1 MFQPIG
7 DGSLKMK
14 YRHYRSSLSFQTLFA
29 VLLAATLDAACSG
42 SSGSGQ
48 PPGTG
53 GSAAGGFREPGGA
66 GGSGGVHASGGD
78 SAAGGAVSGGR
89 TGSGGRAEGTGG
101 GSAGAFGTGGG
112 KAGASGTGGG
122 NAGAV
127 GTGGAGAIGAGG
139 GSAGADGGTLG
150 DAGVRPDAPI
160 TMDVSSSDANS
171 PGGFLHVEG
180 SKLVDWRGKTVRLTG
195 VNWFGL
201 ETNNQEPHGIWTRDY
216 RSMVK
221 QIADLGFNV
230 IRLPWANQILRSDA
244 KASDGNGFGKA
255 GPDPYDGTALINAA
269 LVGSSP
275 LEIMDKVIEAAGEF
289 GVKIILDNHSR
300 EPDGY
305 MNEQVWYTDKTPEK
319 QWIDDWVFLAKR
331 YAGNPTVVAADLDN
345 EPHGIAT
352 WGKGD
357 QNTDWNSA
365 AERCG
370 NAILAANPDWIII
383 VEGTEKVGSDGYWWG
398 GNLSGVK
405 TSPIKLSDAKKLM
418 YSTHEYGP
426 EVHEQPWF
434 SDATFPKN
442 LAALWTPKFDF
453 IMQQNL
459 GHILIGEFGIKDRGA
474 SSGKAGV
481 WFDTVLSTLGTS
493 YSWTFWC
500 WNPNSGDTEGLL
512 AYDWVTPVQ
521 WKIDALKPA
530 MAPMIGQ

>member
-1 MFQPIG
+1 
-7 DGSLKMK
+7 MK
-14 YRHYRSSLSFQTLFA
+14 YQQYRSPFPSHTALAVLLSSLSL
-29 VLLAATLDAACSG
+29 AACSG
-42 SSGSGQ
+42 TKGSGGTGGNASVTGGSQ
-48 PPGTG
+48 SPAGTG
-53 GSAAGGFREPGGA
+53 GS
-66 GGSGGVHASGGD
+66 
-78 SAAGGAVSGGR
+78 VSGGSQSQPAG
-89 TGSGGRAEGTGG
+89 TGGSGGRASIALPSTGGTTGTGG
-101 GSAGAFGTGGG
+101 LTGSGGTLASGGHMGGGGQPSTGGYALG
-112 KAGASGTGGG
+112 GSSAGASGNG
-122 NAGAV
+122 
-127 GTGGAGAIGAGG
+127 
-139 GSAGADGGTLG
+139 G
-150 DAGVRPDAPI
+150 DAPAGPDAAVK
-160 TMDVSSSDANS
+160 MDVAATESGPTS

-180 SKLVDWRGKTVRLTG
+180 NKLVDWRGKTVRLTG

-221 QIADLGFNV
+221 QIADLGFNGL
-230 IRLPWANQILRSDA
+230 RLPWANQILRSDA
-244 KASDGNGFGKA
+244 KASDGTGFGKS
-255 GPDPYDGTALINAA
+255 GPDAYDGTNPINAN
-269 LVGSSP
+269 LVGKSP

-289 GVKIILDNHSR
+289 GVKVILDNHSR

-331 YAGNPTVVAADLDN
+331 YAGNTAVVAADLDN
-345 EPHGIAT
+345 EPHGIAS
-352 WGKGD
+352 WGSGD
-357 QNTDWNSA
+357 QTTDWNSA

-405 TSPIKLSDAKKLM
+405 TNPIKLSDARKLM

-434 SDATFPKN
+434 SDASFPAN
-442 LAALWTPKFDF
+442 LSALWTSKFDF

-459 GHILIGEFGIKDRGA
+459 GHILIGEFGIKDRSA
-474 SSGKAGV
+474 SSGKSGV
-481 WFDTVLSTLGTS
+481 WFDTVLAKLGTT

-512 AYDWVTPVQ
+512 AYDWLTPVQ

-530 MAPMIGQ
+530 MAPMIGK

>member
-1 MFQPIG
+1 
-7 DGSLKMK
+7 MK
-14 YRHYRSSLSFQTLFA
+14 YQQHRPSILSCTHLA
-29 VLLAATLDAACSG
+29 ALLAMMLATACS
-42 SSGSGQ
+42 SQSAPEEPSGA
-48 PPGTG
+48 G
-53 GSAAGGFREPGGA
+53 GSATGGTVQAGGTIGSGGSASGGASSSVGAGGA
-66 GGSGGVHASGGD
+66 GGSSSGGM
-78 SAAGGAVSGGR
+78 VQ
-89 TGSGGRAEGTGG
+89 GSGGRAGAGG
-101 GSAGAFGTGGG
+101 AG
-112 KAGASGTGGG
+112 GASGTGGRTG
-122 NAGAV
+122 PSATGGSVA
-127 GTGGAGAIGAGG
+127 GTGGTMGRDGGMGSDVAIKTDAASIDG
-139 GSAGADGGTLG
+139 GSE
-150 DAGVRPDAPI
+150 
-160 TMDVSSSDANS
+160 

-244 KASDGNGFGKA
+244 KASDGNGFGKS
-255 GPDPYDGTALINAA
+255 GPDPYDGTNPINEA
-269 LVGSSP
+269 LVGKSP
-275 LEIMDKVIEAAGEF
+275 LEIMDKIIEAAGEL

-319 QWIDDWVFLAKR
+319 QWIEDWVFLAKR
-331 YAGNPTVVAADLDN
+331 YAGNTTVVAADLDN
-345 EPHGIAT
+345 EPHGIAS

-357 QNTDWNSA
+357 PATDWNSA

-370 NAILAANPDWIII
+370 NAILEANPDWIIV

-405 TSPIKLSDAKKLM
+405 ANPVKLSDPKKLM

-434 SDATFPKN
+434 SDAAFPKN
-442 LAALWTPKFDF
+442 LAALWTAKFDF

-459 GHILIGEFGIKDRGA
+459 GHILIGEFGIKDRKA
-474 SSGKAGV
+474 SDGKAGV
-481 WFDTVLSTLGTS
+481 WFDTVLSSLGTT

-530 MAPMIGQ
+530 MAPMIGK